1 MVQQHSSQ
9 QFLIEVDGDPLAP
22 AVAGALT
29 SVVVEDNL
37 FVPDSFELVFV
48 DPSRQALA
56 AGKLT
61 FGAKVKVS
69 VQPSGEA
76 APVSLL
82 VGEITAVAMDSDAA
96 GTRTVA
102 SGYDLS
108 HRLFIG
114 RRCETHA
121 DVSYADVARVVARR
135 AGLKEGAIDAT
146 RPIHQRVA
154 QDNTTDWQLLQRL
167 AREVGFELSVTEDR
181 LNFRKPTRASQ
192 GPEPGTLDSTGP
204 LQLRLGD
211 ELLRIHARISAAEQ
225 VSEVEVRGWDPG
237 SKRPLVAVAPAVT
250 TAASNGA
257 DPREIAGKFGGHRL
271 VLTDP
276 PLRTQTE
283 VETVAKAGA
292 DQVAGACTELSGVSR
307 GNPRLRAGTAVSVG
321 LAGAPFDGRYT
332 LTRSRHRYDG
342 TDGYT
347 VGFNASGR
355 QDRSLL
361 ALTNGMAGG
370 VGGGG
375 VVPGTV
381 TDVADPDKL
390 GRVKVTFPWLA
401 ENYASDWLRVVSA
414 GAGSKRGMVVLPE
427 VDDEVLVAFEQGDL
441 RHGYVLGGL
450 YNGVDRPEL
459 GDDLIDATTGA
470 VRRRGFVSRR
480 GHALV
485 FLDDPA
491 DSGVA
496 LLAEEGRL
504 RISLHGTER
513 RIRITADGAVEI
525 SGADVTV
532 KASGDATISAGGQLR
547 LKGSAVK
554 VEASGSV
561 EVTGSMIRLN

>member
-1 MVQQHSSQ
+1 MAQQHSSQ
-9 QFLIEVDGDPLAP
+9 QFLIEVDGNPLAP
-22 AVAGALT
+22 EIAGALT

-37 FVPDSFELVFV
+37 YVPDSFELVFA
-48 DPSRQALA
+48 DPGRQALA

-76 APVSLL
+76 APVPLL
-82 VGEITAVAMDSDAA
+82 VGEITAVAMDTDGA

-121 DVSYADVARVVARR
+121 DVSYADVVRVVARR
-135 AGLKEGAIDAT
+135 AGLKEGVIDAT

-154 QDNTTDWQLLQRL
+154 QDNTTDWQFLQRL
-167 AREVGFELSVTEDR
+167 AREVGFELSVTEDS
-181 LNFRKPTRASQ
+181 LNFRKPTQASQ

-237 SKRPLVAVAPAVT
+237 TKRPLVAVAPAAT

-257 DPREIAGKFGGHRL
+257 DPREIAGRFGGHRL

-276 PLRTQTE
+276 PFRTQTE
-283 VETVAKAGA
+283 VETAAKAAA
-292 DQVAGACTELSGVSR
+292 DQVAGACAELSGVSR
-307 GNPRLRAGTAVSVG
+307 GNPRLRAGTAVSIG

-361 ALTNGMAGG
+361 ALTNGAAGG
-370 VGGGG
+370 AGGGG

-414 GAGSKRGMVVLPE
+414 GAGGNRGTVVLPE

-450 YNGVDRPEL
+450 YNGVDQPSL

-547 LKGSAVK
+547 LQGAAVK
-554 VEASGSV
+554 VEASGPV
-561 EVTGSMIRLN
+561 EVTGSMIKLN